1 MITTMNKILVPIDFS
16 DNAINAFKFAIE
28 IAKELESSI
37 TLFNSYPIDIPMG
50 MEYSSGIYM
59 QTLNA
64 EIKYDRKIRLME
76 VAEKYGDATYNTN
89 GKKLEIF
96 HEVQEG
102 VTADSIS
109 DFATEHGMDMIIMGT
124 KGATGLEE
132 VLLGSITVSV
142 IEKVNIP
149 VFVIPE
155 DSTFKG
161 LKKIVYATDFNKND
175 VEVIETL
182 QHLGEYFESEITCL
196 HINTDPMLS
205 YADDINMNILKR
217 NYFFTPVNQLNFKIL
232 TDKKVEHGIEDYM
245 EKNDIDLVVVT
256 PQERKFIENL
266 FHTSISKKLAF
277 HSKIPVLIA
286 KNDHSFKK

>member
-1 MITTMNKILVPIDFS
+1 MNKILVPIDFS
-16 DNAINAFKFAIE
+16 DNAINAFKYAIE

-37 TLFNSYPIDIPMG
+37 TLFNTYPIDIPMG

-64 EIKYDRKIRLME
+64 EIKYDRKIRLIE
-76 VAEKYGDATYNTN
+76 VAEKYGDTIYNTN

-102 VTADSIS
+102 VTADSIANFTA
-109 DFATEHGMDMIIMGT
+109 DNEMDMIIMGT

-155 DSTFKG
+155 NSTFNG
-161 LKKIVYATDFNKND
+161 LKKIVYATDFDKND
-175 VEVIETL
+175 IDIIETL

-232 TDKKVEHGIEDYM
+232 FDKKVEHGIEEYM
-245 EKNDIDLVVVT
+245 GKNDIDLVVVT
-256 PQERKFIENL
+256 PKERKFIENL
-266 FHTSISKKLAF
+266 FHTSITKKLAF

-286 KNDHSFKK
+286 KNDQGLKK